1 MSEKRS
7 NFKNIELFWNVQFI
21 YELVLAQLELQSFDI
36 DYKVSEDFRNFSV
49 KKIPNLEYFLSR
61 TAYFGAALSKSS
73 LYRSITSKNITRS
86 INQYLTHW
94 FYPYK
99 GKFHPQMIRS
109 LINYMKVNQE
119 ETILDPF
126 LGSGTT
132 ALEAQLLGINC
143 IGVDI
148 SEVCS
153 LISQAKTKSID
164 FIDDIIYSQ
173 AEVEEKLEK
182 IQGNQEEEVI
192 AKISQIISSIKEPEV
207 RNFFR
212 VSELIAHSDKI
223 RRRKKDFRKSFLKNS
238 EKMITS
244 VSDYADLQKEHN
256 LKLGNV
262 SIYQGDSR
270 ELKLNSNSIDG
281 IVSSP
286 PYSIALDYVENDKH
300 ALSALGHDIEVIR
313 NDFIGVRG
321 KGKEKISSYNKDMEN
336 SYLEMDRVLKNG
348 KYCVIIIGNAR
359 INKEEI
365 KTVEMTINQF
375 QKMGYK
381 LEKKIDKIIF
391 GLYNIMQKEN
401 ILIFKKEN

>member
-1 MSEKRS
+1 MSEKI
-7 NFKNIELFWNVQFI
+7 NNNLNIELFWNVQFI

-36 DYKVSEDFRNFSV
+36 DYKVSEDFRNFSI
-49 KKIPNLEYFLSR
+49 KEIPNLELFLSR
-61 TAYFGAALSKSS
+61 TAYFQAACSKSS
-73 LYRSITSKNITRS
+73 LYKSITSKNITRS

-99 GKFHPQMIRS
+99 GKFHPQMIRA
-109 LINYMKVNQE
+109 LINYMKVKE
-119 ETILDPF
+119 GETILDPF
-126 LGSGTT
+126 VGSGTA

-153 LISQAKTKSID
+153 LISQVKTKSID
-164 FIDDIIYSQ
+164 HIDAIADYQSEI
-173 AEVEEKLEK
+173 EEKLEK
-182 IQGNQEEEVI
+182 IQGRKEEEIITNI
-192 AKISQIISSIKEPEV
+192 AQIISTIEETEV
-207 RNFFR
+207 RNFFK

-223 RRRKKDFRKSFLKNS
+223 RRRKKDFIKSFLKNS
-238 EKMITS
+238 TKMLSS
-244 VSDYADLQKEHN
+244 VIDYAELQKEHN
-256 LKLGNV
+256 LKLGKV
-262 SIYQGDSR
+262 DIYQGDSR
-270 ELKLNSNSIDG
+270 ELKLDSASIDG
-281 IVSSP
+281 IISSP

-300 ALSALGHDIEVIR
+300 SLSALGHDLDVIR

-321 KGKEKISSYNKDMEN
+321 KGKNKISSYNKDMEKI
-336 SYLEMDRVLKNG
+336 YLEMDRVLKKD
-348 KYCVIIIGNAR
+348 KYCIIIIGNAR

-375 QKMGYK
+375 KKMGYK
-381 LEKKIDKIIF
+381 LERNIDKIIF

>member
-1 MSEKRS
+1 MNDSRN

-21 YELVLAQLELQSFDI
+21 YELVLAQLELQSFDVE
-36 DYKVSEDFRNFSV
+36 YKVSEDFRNFSV
-49 KKIPNLEYFLSR
+49 KEITNLEQFLSR
-61 TAYFGAALSKSS
+61 TAYFGSALSRSS
-73 LYRSITSKNITRS
+73 LYNDITSKNITRS

-99 GKFHPQMIRS
+99 GKFHPQMIRA
-109 LINYMKVNQE
+109 LINYMKVKE
-119 ETILDPF
+119 GETILDPF
-126 LGSGTT
+126 VGSGTA

-143 IGVDI
+143 IGVDV

-153 LISQAKTKSID
+153 LISQVKTNSIYY
-164 FIDDIIYSQ
+164 IDDIIYNQ
-173 AEVEEKLEK
+173 IEIEEELGKL
-182 IQGNQEEEVI
+182 QGHQEEEI
-192 AKISQIISSIKEPEV
+192 STKISQITSSIEKPEV
-207 RNFFR
+207 RNFFK

-238 EKMITS
+238 AKMITS
-244 VSDYADLQKEHN
+244 VSDYADLQKNHK
-256 LKLGNV
+256 LKLGKV
-262 SIYQGDSR
+262 DIYKGDSR

-300 ALSALGHDIEVIR
+300 ALSALGHDIEIIR

-321 KGKEKISSYNKDMEN
+321 KGKNKISSYNKDMEKI
-336 SYLEMDRVLKNG
+336 YLEMDRVLKKD

-375 QKMGYK
+375 QNMGYK
-381 LEKKIDKIIF
+381 LERNIDKIIF

-401 ILIFKKEN
+401 ILIFKKER